1 MKTIDRIHKSLLNII
16 ILAGLIF
23 MTSCLDNNE
32 EKLTEIL
39 EKDKPG
45 KSLLT
50 KIKERGKLIALTDYN
65 STSYFLYRGEPM
77 GYQYEKLKLFADDLG
92 VKLETRISN
101 DLNRSFKMLDNG
113 EVDIIAMGLTVT
125 QKRSER
131 VDFTN
136 PHSQTRQ
143 VLVQRK
149 PDNWRQ
155 MKTWDEVEEN
165 MIRNALDLSDK
176 VVHVQSGTNFVDRLK
191 NLSNEIGDT
200 IYIVEMDNE
209 VEELISMVARGEID
223 YTIADEHVALVNEKY
238 YANLD
243 VETPVSFPQHVAW
256 AVRKGS
262 DSLRMEVNE
271 WLKSYNE
278 SPASAYIYNKYFR
291 SPRHIN
297 MAQSEFH
304 SVRGGKVS
312 PYDEI
317 IREIGRKYNIDWRL
331 LASMIY
337 QESRF
342 HPNVKS
348 WMGAFGIMQLMPHT
362 AALYGVDSTSS
373 VEDQIAAGVKFIGWI
388 DRQLPESIDD
398 PVERT
403 KFILAAYNV
412 GIAHVYDGR
421 RLAEK
426 YGKDP
431 DRWTGNV
438 DNFILRKS
446 DPEIYNDSVVK
457 YGYARGEE
465 TYNYVVEILER
476 YEHYKKVL
484 EN

>member
-1 MKTIDRIHKSLLNII
+1 MKTTKNIFKSIFNIVIMTGI
-16 ILAGLIF
+16 IFL
-23 MTSCLDNNE
+23 TSCLNDNE
-32 EKLTEIL
+32 ERLSEIL
-39 EKDKPG
+39 EKDTPV
-45 KSLLT
+45 KSQLA
-50 KIKERGKLIALTDYN
+50 KIKERGKIVALTDYN
-65 STSYFLYRGEPM
+65 STSYFLYRGEPL
-77 GYQYEKLKLFADDLG
+77 GYQYEKLKLFADNLG
-92 VKLETRISN
+92 VKLEVRISN
-101 DLNRSFKMLDNG
+101 DLNRSFNMLENG
-113 EVDIIAMGLTVT
+113 DVDLIAMGLTIT

-149 PDNWRQ
+149 PENWRK

-165 MIRNALDLSDK
+165 MIRNALDLADK
-176 VVHVQSGTNFVDRLK
+176 VVHVQSGTNFVGRLE

-200 IYIVEMDNE
+200 IYVVEMDNE
-209 VEELISMVARGEID
+209 VEELISKVAKGEID

-238 YANLD
+238 YSNLD
-243 VETPVSFPQHVAW
+243 VETPVSFPQYVAW
-256 AVRKGS
+256 AVKKGS
-262 DSLRMEVNE
+262 DSLRMEVNS
-271 WLKSYNE
+271 WLSAYKR
-278 SPASAYIYNKYFR
+278 SPASAYIYNKYFK

-297 MAQSEFH
+297 MAQSEYH

-312 PYDEI
+312 QYDDI
-317 IREIGRKYNIDWRL
+317 IQEIGKKYNIDWRL

-342 HPNVKS
+342 HPHVKS

-362 AALYGVDSTSS
+362 AALYGVDTTSS

-431 DRWTGNV
+431 DRWTDNV

-465 TYNYVVEILER
+465 TYKYVVEILDR